1 MFLFDAELGKSTK
14 KAGKTKS
21 GKTGK
26 NPQIQ
31 PVLRVGILNIRPG
44 AIV

>member
-1 MFLFDAELGKSTK
+1 MFLIDAELGESTK

-26 NPQIQ
+26 
-31 PVLRVGILNIRPG
+31 IRRFSQF
-44 AIV
+44 

>member
-26 NPQIQ
+26 KS
-31 PVLRVGILNIRPG
+31 VDLASAKSRYSKY
-44 AIV
+44 